1 VKKVGRIQGVQIK
14 GTRNGLVIMLNPART
29 FDELKESLLRQL
41 EQARDFFKGAHVTFY
56 NGPTEIPAEH
66 REELLRIVAR
76 YGLIYTDNIT
86 YPSAVRPAERSS
98 TATPS
103 GAICLKK
110 RQQVLPPIPPEPAAL
125 PDMAEPALLL
135 NRSLRAGQAVKTES
149 HLVITGDVH
158 PGAQVSAGGS
168 IVVLGH
174 LAGRAAAGLYGN
186 RTAVVVAGRLAP
198 VALSI
203 AGISAT
209 PPAKTLVAA
218 KAMLEGDKIVYRSFY
233 R

>member
-1 VKKVGRIQGVQIK
+1 MGRIQGVQIK
-14 GTRNGLVIMLNPART
+14 GTRDGLVIMLNPART
-29 FDELKESLLRQL
+29 FDELKESLLCQL
-41 EQARDFFKGAHVTFY
+41 EQARDFFKGARVTFY
-56 NGPTEIPAEH
+56 NGQTEIPAAY

-86 YPSAVRPAERSS
+86 YPSAVKPAERSS
-98 TATPS
+98 TAPPS
-103 GAICLKK
+103 SATRLK
-110 RQQVLPPIPPEPAAL
+110 RQQVLPPVPPEPTVL
-125 PDMAEPALLL
+125 LETAEPALLL
-135 NRSLRAGQAVKTES
+135 NRSLRAGQAVKTER

-174 LAGRAAAGLYGN
+174 LAGWAAAGFYGD

-203 AGISAT
+203 AGITAI
-209 PPAKTLVAA
+209 PPTKMLVAA
-218 KAMLEGDKIVYRSFY
+218 KAVLEGDKIVYRSFY

>member
-1 VKKVGRIQGVQIK
+1 MQDVQIK
-14 GTRNGLVIMLNPART
+14 GTRDGLVIMLNPART

-41 EQARDFFKGAHVTFY
+41 EQARDFFKGARVTFY
-56 NGPTEIPAEH
+56 NGQTEIPAEH

-86 YPSAVRPAERSS
+86 YPYAGRPAERSS

-103 GAICLKK
+103 SAICFKH
-110 RQQVLPPIPPEPAAL
+110 QQVLSPIPPEPAVL
-125 PDMAEPALLL
+125 PEMAEPALLL
-135 NRSLRAGQAVKTES
+135 NRSLRAGQAVKTER

-174 LAGRAAAGLYGN
+174 LAGRAAAGLYGD
-186 RTAVVVAGRLAP
+186 RTAVIVAGRLAP